1 MTKELKETLDDE
13 IKDALESGDEARINR
28 CTARYVRA
36 IGDCN
41 YKTSDRVKTLVNE
54 VNNIGNT
61 IKTLSND
68 LEPMKKSHNKFQAM
82 LNEKTIVCKWL
93 GFGKKIF
100 LAIVAIGGW
109 ELVHTI
115 IDMIQKTCQ

>member
-1 MTKELKETLDDE
+1 MTKELKETLDEE

-41 YKTSDRVKTLVNE
+41 YKTSDRVKGLVS
-54 VNNIGNT
+54 NIDAISTNLE
-61 IKTLSND
+61 KLSTD
-68 LEPMKKSHNKFQAM
+68 LEPMKKSHQKFQSM

-93 GFGKKIF
+93 GIGKKI
-100 LAIVAIGGW
+100 LVAVVAVGGW

-115 IDMIQKTCQ
+115 IDVIQKAN

>member
-28 CTARYVRA
+28 CTARYIRA

-61 IKTLSND
+61 IKTLSSD

-82 LNEKTIVCKWL
+82 LTEKTIVCKWF
-93 GFGKKIF
+93 GFGKKIL

-115 IDMIQKTCQ
+115 IDMIQKACQ